1 MFEKNMLCGFFLN
14 QCKNKFT
21 KFIKMGKFRSKVP
34 TGLKFYHKKIYH
46 CLEALIG
53 KYTYPETKSNKKS
66 GKSKGYNFNR

>member
-34 TGLKFYHKKIYH
+34 TGLKFYHKKKHIIKFIITLKH
-46 CLEALIG
+46 
-53 KYTYPETKSNKKS
+53 
-66 GKSKGYNFNR
+66 